1 MKMVQNLYRHKLK
14 SDKMRMRERVSKH
27 QKEMDRIGVIK
38 SRKQKQ
44 VKKDIYRALGKLQ
57 KKNEKYKKDWDF
69 QCFIVGLYMY
79 QLLSAFNGSESICG
93 KDRIAL
99 ISDSTFKLLIIRLWH

>member
-14 SDKMRMRERVSKH
+14 SDKMRMRDRVSKH

-38 SRKQKQ
+38 ARKQKQ

-57 KKNEKYKKDWDF
+57 KKNEKYKKDWDR
-69 QCFIVGLYMY
+69 QCFSVGLY
-79 QLLSAFNGSESICG
+79 
-93 KDRIAL
+93 
-99 ISDSTFKLLIIRLWH
+99 STTRSF

>member
-38 SRKQKQ
+38 ARKQKQ

-57 KKNEKYKKDWDF
+57 KKNEKYKKDWDWE
-69 QCFIVGLYMY
+69 CFNVGFRSIT
-79 QLLSAFNGSESICG
+79 LSC
-93 KDRIAL
+93 
-99 ISDSTFKLLIIRLWH
+99 

>member
-1 MKMVQNLYRHKLK
+1 MMKMVKNLYHHKLK

-27 QKEMDRIGVIK
+27 QKEMDRIGVLK

-57 KKNEKYKKDWDF
+57 KKNEKYKKD
-69 QCFIVGLYMY
+69 
-79 QLLSAFNGSESICG
+79 
-93 KDRIAL
+93 
-99 ISDSTFKLLIIRLWH
+99 